1 MSARLPRLYEIFGIS
16 GCAIFQQVFSEFKGK
31 KITHTNRGCADI
43 RICAAA
49 AKQGKGSRI
58 VK

>member
-49 AKQGKGSRI
+49 AE
-58 VK
+58 